1 MEDILMGLVTDKCS
15 ETSFFTS
22 DLPGFEK
29 QPYNIKKIKI
39 NWKTCLHQIRLLNDH
54 IMK

>member
-29 QPYNIKKIKI
+29 QPYNIKKNKDKLE
-39 NWKTCLHQIRLLNDH
+39 NLFTSNQVAQ
-54 IMK
+54 